1 MILLKL
7 AVSKLDQLQ
16 NNSSILD
23 IGILVAM
30 DFEKLSNMS
39 IKCILKLHLGSI
51 K

>member
-1 MILLKL
+1 MILQKL
-7 AVSKLDQLQ
+7 AVSKLDQLH

-30 DFEKLSNMS
+30 DFEKLFSMS
-39 IKCILKLHLGSI
+39 IKCILKLPLESI